1 MKEVLF
7 LKKNILAV
15 CISMILWLSSLPA
28 FAYADGES
36 FIITFDTGEYGAVE
50 PVTITPS
57 DENKTVQK
65 PTNPEGNAHCLEYW
79 TKEGSDQAYDFS
91 EVVTS
96 SFKLVAHWS
105 DEHSYSDVEIITAP
119 TCTKDGSKSVKCTKC
134 GAIDEVDIS
143 ATGHAIKP
151 VKEVPSTCT
160 VHGTAAHYYCENEGC
175 GVLFED
181 EEGTKPIEATALELP
196 LAKHQTELVPGR
208 ESSCIVAGNT
218 AYYKCKVCNN
228 LFDNE
233 EGTSPTTEAAHERDL
248 AAHNLKKVEAKEASC
263 IEKGNIAYY
272 QCSVCEKLFSAE
284 DNTEEID
291 EDSIEVDYQAHDL
304 IHHDAVAATC
314 TTSGNIEYWDCK
326 NCGKYFTDA
335 EGAAE
340 SETTFA
346 ALIIPNGHKLQAV
359 SATAATCTTDGTK
372 AYWTCST
379 CKKLFSDA
387 AGTVEISAP
396 EKIPA
401 SHTLTPVEAKA
412 ATCTRDGNKA
422 YWKCSVCGKLFS
434 DAAAGTEIK
443 AGDTIVPAAHQYKN
457 GVCTVCGEK
466 REDYNIQIIKGNRGT
481 AYYGYD
487 YSFTINADY
496 KTVRETLE
504 VKVDGKK
511 IDRSSFELSEGSTVI
526 MLSRDYIKT
535 LSAGAY
541 GIEIVTNQGTASGYF
556 KVSTSPKTGDRSE
569 VDLWIAEEILSFL
582 GMMAITWYLFRRK
595 ET

>member
-7 LKKNILAV
+7 LKKNILTVFV
-15 CISMILWLSSLPA
+15 CIICLSLMSS
-28 FAYADGES
+28 FAYAE
-36 FIITFDTGEYGAVE
+36 TQYKVE
-50 PVTITPS
+50 CYNGTVLFFEAIVDYDPDNPTYLNVGTPS
-57 DENKTVQK
+57 G
-65 PTNPEGNAHCLEYW
+65 PEGKCFKGWFTQEEGG
-79 TKEGSDQAYDFS
+79 TKFDFITMPITGNLTLYAQWGEHTSTDPRTVSNSCTES
-91 EVVTS
+91 EEITLTCSVCENT
-96 SFKLVAHWS
+96 FKKTL
-105 DEHSYSDVEIITAP
+105 P
-119 TCTKDGSKSVKCTKC
+119 KR
-134 GAIDEVDIS
+134 
-143 ATGHAIKP
+143 GHHILHAD
-151 VKEVPSTCT
+151 EVPSTCT
-160 VHGTAAHYYCENEGC
+160 EHGKAAHYYCEYEGC
-175 GVLFED
+175 GALFED
-181 EEGTKPIEATALELP
+181 EEGTKPIEAAALELP

-233 EGTSPTTEAAHERDL
+233 EGTSPTTEAAHVRDL

-304 IHHDAVAATC
+304 IHHDAVDATC
-314 TTSGNIEYWDCK
+314 TTSGNIEYWDCIYCK
-326 NCGKYFTDA
+326 KYFTDA
-335 EGAAE
+335 EGTAE
-340 SETTFA
+340 SETTLA
-346 ALIIPNGHKLQAV
+346 ALIIPNGHILQAV
-359 SATAATCTTDGTK
+359 SGTAATCTTDGTK
-372 AYWTCST
+372 AYWKCST
-379 CKKLFSDA
+379 CNKLFSDA
-387 AGTVEISAP
+387 AGTREITAP

-401 SHTLTPVEAKA
+401 SHTLTEVAAKA

-443 AGDTIVPAAHQYKN
+443 ASETIVPATHQYKN
-457 GVCTVCGEK
+457 GVCTVCGE
-466 REDYNIQIIKGNRGT
+466 RLEEYRIQIIKGYGGT
-481 AYYGYD
+481 AYYGND

-511 IDRSSFELSEGSTVI
+511 IDRSSFGLSEGSTVI
-526 MLSRDYIKT
+526 TLSRDYIRT

-541 GIEIVTNQGTASGYF
+541 DIEIVTNQGTARGYF
-556 KVSTSPKTGDRSE
+556 RVSTSPKTGDNND
-569 VDLWIAEEILSFL
+569 VTLWVTEEIVSLL
-582 GMMAITWYLFRRK
+582 GMTAITWYLFRRK